1 MAILSPKE
9 AAARRSEARKLT
21 EAEQKSWLG
30 ADDTRILIEDDYAYL
45 WDVDDDTCG
54 AYELSASGAWFS
66 TPSDETWK
74 DY

>member
-1 MAILSPKE
+1 MTILSPKE

-30 ADDTRILIEDDYAYL
+30 ADDT
-45 WDVDDDTCG
+45 CG